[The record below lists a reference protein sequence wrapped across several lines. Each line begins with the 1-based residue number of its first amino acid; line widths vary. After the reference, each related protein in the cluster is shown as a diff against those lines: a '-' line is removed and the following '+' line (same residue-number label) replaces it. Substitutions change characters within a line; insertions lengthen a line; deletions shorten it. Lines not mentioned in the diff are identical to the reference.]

1 MIEIRGEIVIARPIE
16 EVFELLADARN
27 EPLYNPR
34 ILKAEKVSAGP
45 IGLGTRFEQTA
56 RSIGRTGQMIMEIT
70 EYLPPHR
77 LSVISRSSVMR
88 VQGTETFESVVGGTR
103 ARYFW
108 DMHPTGLAVLLTPV
122 FAVFGRRLERG
133 VWESMKKF
141 LEQRRAT
148 ETTSSESHIES

>member
-56 RSIGRTGQMIMEIT
+56 RSIGRTV
-70 EYLPPHR
+70 R
-77 LSVISRSSVMR
+77 
-88 VQGTETFESVVGGTR
+88 
-103 ARYFW
+103 
-108 DMHPTGLAVLLTPV
+108 
-122 FAVFGRRLERG
+122 
-133 VWESMKKF
+133 
-141 LEQRRAT
+141 
-148 ETTSSESHIES
+148 